1 MRNEEADRMEVQKT
15 LSEDILDKV
24 EATSKE
30 AVTESEVSGDNQRE
44 ELAKV
49 GDVIEKVNSQPP
61 N

>member
-1 MRNEEADRMEVQKT
+1 VGNEEADRMEVQKT

-44 ELAKV
+44 ELTKV

>member
-1 MRNEEADRMEVQKT
+1 MGNEEADRMEVQKT

-44 ELAKV
+44 ELTKV

-61 N
+61 Y

>member
-1 MRNEEADRMEVQKT
+1 MGNEEADRMEVQKT

-44 ELAKV
+44 ELTKV